1 MKEFKWGR
9 IMTANQIGLMI
20 TWGESVVPKRKYV
33 SLEIPLIIIQIYI

>member
-20 TWGESVVPKRKYV
+20 TCGESVIPKRKYV
-33 SLEIPLIIIQIYI
+33 SLEIPLITIQIYI